1 MDFLTELGKR
11 LLFFDGAM
19 GTMLQERGLNHGEAP
34 EGWNFTHPDLI
45 ESIHRM
51 YLEAG
56 CNIIK
61 TNTFGANGLKV
72 SNVRQTVAK
81 AVQIAKKAASGFRDA
96 LVALDI
102 GPTGHLLEPMG
113 DLSFEEAYRLFRE
126 MAEAGEAAGA
136 DLVLIET
143 MSDTYELKAAVL
155 AVKENTSLPVVAT
168 MIFNE
173 SGRLLTGAAPAA
185 AAAMLEGLG
194 VAALGL
200 NCGMGPKQML
210 SLLEELTSF
219 CSIPI
224 AVNPNAGLP
233 RYENGKTYFDITPEE
248 FALDMEVIARMG
260 AQLIGGCC
268 GTTPAHLSKMIE
280 RCRNI
285 VPVPVQEKQIT
296 AVSSYS
302 KIVVFGEKP
311 LLIGERINPTGK
323 SRLKQALREQDID
336 YLMEE
341 AITQQQNGA
350 HILDVN
356 VGLPGIDE
364 AEVMARTIQE
374 LQSVTNLPLQI
385 DTSDGKALDRA
396 MRLYNGKPMIN
407 SVNGKRESMETV
419 FPLLRK
425 YGGVVVGLTL
435 DENGIPDTAEGRT
448 AIAEKIL
455 RTAKEHGISKK
466 EIIIDP
472 LVLAASASPGSARV
486 TLDALRMIRERLNV
500 ATSLGVSNISFGLP
514 QRENINTA
522 FFAMALENGLSAAI
536 LNHNSESMRKIYDS
550 FCALTGK
557 DQNFET
563 YISRYAKD
571 APPVKN
577 QADSAAMPLRDAVVQ
592 GMKEAAY
599 QAAGSDFR
607 PPLTVIEEEL
617 IPALDTV
624 GSGFEAGKLF
634 LPQLL
639 MSAEAA
645 KSAFE
650 ALRLKMEAAGEKREK
665 KDKIILA
672 TVKGDIHDIGKNIVK
687 VLLENYNYD
696 VIDLGKDV
704 APQRIADMA
713 QKENVRLV
721 GLSALMTTTT
731 PSMEETIR
739 LLRKECP
746 DCKIMVG
753 GAVLTA
759 EYAESIGAD
768 FYSKDAM
775 SSVHYAQELFG

>member
-486 TLDALRMIRERLNV
+486 TLGALRMIRERLNV

-536 LNHNSESMRKIYDS
+536 LNPNSESMRKIYDS

-599 QAAGSDFR
+599 QAAESDFR

>member
-1 MDFLTELGKR
+1 MDFKNELGKR

-34 EGWNFTHPDLI
+34 EGWNFTHPELI

-51 YLEAG
+51 YLDAG

-72 SNVRQTVAK
+72 SDVGQTVTE
-81 AVQIAKKAASGFRDA
+81 AVRIAKKASAGREA

-102 GPTGHLLEPMG
+102 GPTGRLLEPMG
-113 DLSFEEAYRLFRE
+113 DLSFEAAYGLFRE
-126 MAEAGEAAGA
+126 MAIAGEAAGA
-136 DLVLIET
+136 DLALIET
-143 MSDTYELKAAVL
+143 MSDTYEIKAAVL
-155 AVKENTSLPVVAT
+155 AVKENTSLPVVVT

-173 SGRLLTGAAPAA
+173 SGRLLTGATPTA

-194 VAALGL
+194 VSALGL
-200 NCGMGPKQML
+200 NCGMGPKQMIP
-210 SLLEELTSF
+210 LLEELTAF

-233 RYENGKTYFDITPEE
+233 RFENGKTYFDITPEE

-268 GTTPAHLSKMIE
+268 GTTPAHLAAMVQ
-280 RCRNI
+280 RCRGIGPAPVCNQNI
-285 VPVPVQEKQIT
+285 TV
-296 AVSSYS
+296 VSSYARAAVIG
-302 KIVVFGEKP
+302 KKP
-311 LLIGERINPTGK
+311 LLVGERINPTGK
-323 SRLKQALREQDID
+323 SRFKQALRENDID
-336 YLMEE
+336 YIMEE

-364 AEVMARTIQE
+364 AQMMAHVVQQ

-385 DTSDGKALDRA
+385 DTSDAAALEGA
-396 MRLYNGKPMIN
+396 MRLYNGKPLVN

-419 FPLLRK
+419 FPLLRR
-425 YGGVVVGLTL
+425 YGGVVIGLTL
-435 DENGIPDTAEGRT
+435 DEDGIPETAEGRL
-448 AIAEKIL
+448 AIAEKII
-455 RTAKEHGISKK
+455 RTAAEYGISKK
-466 EIIIDP
+466 DIVIDP
-472 LVLAASASPGSARV
+472 LVMAASASPGSARV
-486 TLDALRMIRERLNV
+486 TLDALRLIRERLGV
-500 ATSLGVSNISFGLP
+500 MTSLGVSNISFGLP
-514 QRENINTA
+514 QRENINAA

-536 LNHNSESMRKIYDS
+536 INPNSEAMRKVYDS
-550 FCALTGK
+550 YCALTGN
-557 DQNFET
+557 DPNFEA
-563 YISRYAKD
+563 YIAHYAKD
-571 APPVKN
+571 AAFAPKKAEAAGIPLSEAVLRGVK
-577 QADSAAMPLRDAVVQ
+577 D
-592 GMKEAAY
+592 AAY
-599 QAAGSDFR
+599 QAAQADSR

-624 GSGFEAGKLF
+624 GKGFEAGTLF

-650 ALRLKMEAAGEKREK
+650 ALRIRMEASGEKREK

-672 TVKGDIHDIGKNIVK
+672 TVRGDIHDIGKNIVK

-696 VIDLGKDV
+696 VIDLGKNVD
-704 APQRIADMA
+704 PQLIADTA
-713 QKENVRLV
+713 ASQNVRLV
-721 GLSALMTTTT
+721 GLSALMTTTV
-731 PSMEETIR
+731 PSMEETIK
-739 LLRKECP
+739 LLRKTCP
-746 DCKIMVG
+746 GCKVMVG

-759 EYAESIGAD
+759 DYAESIGAD
-768 FYSKDAM
+768 FYSRDAM
-775 SSVHYAQELFG
+775 ASVHYAEELLG